1 MSNYSSD
8 PYNEMGEPTLLDFN
22 ELTTIVRT
30 KHIPKGCALLEDGGR
45 LGPREGNVLD
55 EDAGGS
61 MRHLR
66 QRNAVNL
73 HGFCIL
79 ANKQAGSRV

>member
-8 PYNEMGEPTLLDFN
+8 PYSEKNEPALLKVR
-22 ELTTIVRT
+22 ELTFIFRAEY
-30 KHIPKGCALLEDGGR
+30 IPKGCTLLEDRGR
-45 LGPREGNVLD
+45 LGSREGNVLD
-55 EDAGGS
+55 KDAGGS

-66 QRNAVNL
+66 QGNAINL

-79 ANKQAGSRV
+79 VTNK